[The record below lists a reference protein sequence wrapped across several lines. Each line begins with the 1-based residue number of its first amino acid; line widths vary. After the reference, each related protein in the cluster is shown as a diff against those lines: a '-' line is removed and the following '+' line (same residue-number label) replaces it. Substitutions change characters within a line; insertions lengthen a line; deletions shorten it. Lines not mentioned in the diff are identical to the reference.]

1 MGMRPKRKRLALL
14 VVGLVIL
21 GAAAALV
28 LNAFRNNIVFFVSPS
43 DLLAEESGH
52 PRALRL
58 GGLVE
63 KGSVVRGPGALV
75 RFKVTDLKHDVA
87 VRYSGL
93 LPDLFREGQGVV
105 AEGKLEPDGSFLATT
120 VLAKHD
126 ERYMPP
132 EVAAALKKS
141 GHWQE
146 GERQGYDGAAVQG
159 TEAAPTSGAQKQ

>member
-1 MGMRPKRKRLALL
+1 MRPKRKRFAFL
-14 VVGLVIL
+14 VVGLLIL
-21 GAAAALV
+21 SAAAALV
-28 LNAFRNNIVFFVSPS
+28 LSAFRNNIVFFVSPS
-43 DLLAEESGH
+43 DLIAGESAH
-52 PRALRL
+52 ARTLRL
-58 GGLVE
+58 GGLIE

-75 RFKVTDLKHDVA
+75 RFKVTDLKHDVP
-87 VRYSGL
+87 VSYSGI

-105 AEGKLEPDGSFLATT
+105 AEGRLEPDGSFLATT

-146 GERQGYDGAAVQG
+146 GGPQGDDGAAAQG
-159 TEAAPTSGAQKQ
+159 EGEAQTPAAAKP